1 MEALKMK
8 EGLHILNGDCAADAW
23 KKCGFSGEILVW
35 RENYLMGKL
44 PPLDCPLAEFERI
57 RAAELSRFV
66 PTVPE
71 DRILAALRKADER
84 VLALRGTDS
93 VVLWFDACMYDQMI
107 LSRILC
113 LISSLPERPAVFLN
127 CQNLSWDAEA
137 FRLYRDASVE
147 LSDADLELGKNAW
160 FRFVSGKTMPEGDF
174 TRLSFLREAL
184 DRYAEETPDA
194 AGLGRTQRE
203 LLLLVRTGANTP
215 FQVFKGMNAY
225 EKYLFMGDSQCWNML
240 DELAER
246 GLISITGSDGKP
258 LCLTRAGAPEL
269 NAAVILPK

>member
-1 MEALKMK
+1 MK
-8 EGLHILNGDCAADAW
+8 EPLHILNGDCAAEAW
-23 KKCGFSGEILVW
+23 KKCDFTGEILVW

-44 PPLDCPLAEFERI
+44 PPPECPLAEFEQY

-66 PTVPE
+66 PTVPK

-84 VLALRGTDS
+84 VLALRKTDGA
-93 VVLWFDACMYDQMI
+93 VLWFDACMYDQTI
-107 LSRILC
+107 VSRILY
-113 LISSLPERPAVFLN
+113 LISSLPERPDVFLN
-127 CQNLSWDAEA
+127 CHDLSWDAES
-137 FRLYRDASVE
+137 FRKYRESSVPLCE
-147 LSDADLELGKNAW
+147 ADIELGKKAW
-160 FRFVSGKTMPEGDF
+160 LWFVSGGEMPDGDF

-184 DRYAEETPDA
+184 ERYAEEAPDA
-194 AGLGRTQRE
+194 SGLGRTQRE

-215 FQVFKGMNAY
+215 LKVFKGMNAY

-246 GLISITGSDGKP
+246 GMISVIGTDGKP
-258 LCLTRAGAPEL
+258 LCLTRAGTSEL